1 MNDLITDLKNTMD
14 ERGLSPEDAS
24 KFIGCSFIQVY
35 RWLRRESV
43 PTFIYRKAISRA
55 IKKMKKMPSV
65 NLADLAKSDRD
76 LYRKLKR
83 KITYKEKEW
92 LTEHPE
98 YYYTQEEL
106 EYTKELINRVNNQ
119 SE

>member
-1 MNDLITDLKNTMD
+1 MSDLITDLKNTMD

-43 PTFIYRKAISRA
+43 PTFLYRKAILKT

-65 NLADLAKSDRD
+65 NLIDLAKSDRN
-76 LYRKLKR
+76 LYRKLKG
-83 KITYKEKEW
+83 KITLKEKDW

-98 YYYTQEEL
+98 NYSIYRGRL
-106 EYTKELINRVNNQ
+106 KELARKHGI
-119 SE
+119 EKE

>member
-1 MNDLITDLKNTMD
+1 MSDLITDLKNTMD
-14 ERGLSPEDAS
+14 ERGLSPEDTS

-43 PTFIYRKAISRA
+43 PTFLYRKAILRA
-55 IKKMKKMPSV
+55 IKKMKKMPSMHS
-65 NLADLAKSDRD
+65 LDLAKSDRD

-83 KITYKEKEW
+83 KISYKEKDW

-98 YYYTQEEL
+98 NYSIYREGL
-106 EYTKELINRVNNQ
+106 KELARKHGI
-119 SE
+119 EKE

>member
-1 MNDLITDLKNTMD
+1 MNDLINDLENTIR

-43 PTFIYRKAISRA
+43 PTFLYRKAILRA

-65 NLADLAKSDRD
+65 NLADLAKSDRN
-76 LYRKLKR
+76 LYRRLIG
-83 KITYKEKEW
+83 KITHKEKDW

-98 YYYTQEEL
+98 SYSIYRERL
-106 EYTKELINRVNNQ
+106 KELAAKYEI
-119 SE
+119 